1 MNNKCTFFPSYDQQM
16 TWMGKEAVFRKLQEL
31 GTIDQAAVSIG
42 YNDPIHW
49 LRR

>member
-1 MNNKCTFFPSYDQQM
+1 MTSRM

-49 LRR
+49 LRRKCLGMQTCDD